1 MKSKLVLHQSALVF
15 TCCTALTLLLINNE
29 AQAQLDQAN
38 QLPAP
43 ADEVLPKD
51 LENILEKWAVESGKI
66 NKLEGSHTRYW
77 YDDVFQVEKL
87 SKGKFY
93 YEQPDKGRIDIT
105 GVEVPKG
112 AQGKKR
118 NAKGQPY
125 QLKPGENERWICDG
139 KGIFSIN
146 EDEKTYEVYP
156 IPAEA
161 RGANIMEGPLP
172 FLFGMPAAVA
182 KKRYFLKLL
191 EHSPQRIIIAVKPR
205 RQSDAANYSEA
216 KVMLDPQTYLPDAVQ
231 LIHPGGNQSTVYT
244 FKDVVANKSRG
255 LFGGLFGKDKD
266 PFVPDLDKYQLQGK
280 VVAAVEN
287 NNAERPVQK
296 VQNIQPVQQQ
306 AGFKVPSMIGKDYE
320 TAQKLLKAM
329 GLDSKVYPGKPAIEL
344 GQIKYHVYDQRPL
357 AGEPAQ
363 PGAVIHLQLY
373 TDPNSQKEK

>member
-29 AQAQLDQAN
+29 AQAQLDQGN

-105 GVEVPKG
+105 GEEVPKG

-125 QLKPGENERWICDG
+125 QLKPGDNERWICDG
-139 KGIFSIN
+139 NRIFSIN
-146 EDEKTYEVYP
+146 EDDKSYEVYP
-156 IPAEA
+156 IPLGA

-216 KVMLDPQTYLPDAVQ
+216 KVMLDSNTYLPHAVQ

-244 FKDVVANKSRG
+244 FQDVVANKSRG
-255 LFGGLFGKDKD
+255 LIGGLFGKD
-266 PFVPDLDKYQLQGK
+266 PFVPDLDKYRLQGK
-280 VVAAVEN
+280 VPAVAEN
-287 NNAERPVQK
+287 NNMERPI
-296 VQNIQPVQQQ
+296 QNAQPVQQVT
-306 AGFKVPSMIGKDYE
+306 FKVPLMIGKDYK
-320 TAQKLLKAM
+320 TAQKMLEQMGFKTKLL
-329 GLDSKVYPGKPAIEL
+329 PGKPVTEA
-344 GQIKYHVYDQRPL
+344 GQLKYHVYLQKPQ
-357 AGEPAQ
+357 AGTPAMKGELVQ
-363 PGAVIHLQLY
+363 LVLY
-373 TDPNSQKEK
+373 TEPKVGEE